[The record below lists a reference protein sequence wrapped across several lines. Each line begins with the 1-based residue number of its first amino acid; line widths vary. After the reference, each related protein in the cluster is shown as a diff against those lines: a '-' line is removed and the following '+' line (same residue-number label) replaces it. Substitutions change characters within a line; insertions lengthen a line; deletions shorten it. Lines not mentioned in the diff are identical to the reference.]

1 VITMRTRFGNVELTP
16 PLDLTT
22 ADNHLIVI
30 DESGEVLVTD
40 PDGTERRVRI
50 YEVTAPHE

>member
-1 VITMRTRFGNVELTP
+1 MIHLRTRFGTVDLTP

-22 ADNHLIVI
+22 DDGHLLVV
-30 DESGEVLVTD
+30 DESGELLVTD

-50 YEVTAPHE
+50 YEVPAS